1 MMFKKCSFTIIL
13 FAAYPLILHAADN
26 QAPVMTPQGE
36 LKIHHGET
44 FQVKQTDE
52 VCAVT
57 IGGEIAFIDKCSA
70 EYPPT
75 VIGRFKKTL
84 PNKED
89 SMIVVIQRQPGG
101 NACNGGPL
109 IVIESSKNYTTTSS
123 PLDFC
128 GGADPVITSNAK
140 GVLITFPGGAPNRG
154 SGYIPTEKYQYQGGS
169 ITKLR

>member
-1 MMFKKCSFTIIL
+1 MFKKCCFTIIL
-13 FAAYPLILHAADN
+13 LAAYPLISNATDN
-26 QAPVMTPQGE
+26 QTLIMTPKGE
-36 LKIHHGET
+36 LRIYHGEA

-52 VCAVT
+52 VCSVT
-57 IGGEIAFIDKCSA
+57 IGGEIAFIDKCSS

-75 VIGRFKKTL
+75 IIGRFKKTL
-84 PNKED
+84 PNKEE
-89 SMIVVIQRQPGG
+89 SMILVIQRQPGG

-109 IVIESSKNYTTTSS
+109 IVIETTKNFTTTSL
-123 PLDFC
+123 PVDFC